1 MQLIDSFNCSLDI
14 PLMDCM
20 ANINPFLDGIKVNLM
35 LHIRFLSAVDR
46 SGFVSLDN
54 EIIHDQSVKVPTIQK
69 INHSIQLKYHPIDK
83 E

>member
-1 MQLIDSFNCSLDI
+1 
-14 PLMDCM
+14 MDCM

-69 INHSIQLKYHPIDK
+69 ISHSIQLKYHPIDK